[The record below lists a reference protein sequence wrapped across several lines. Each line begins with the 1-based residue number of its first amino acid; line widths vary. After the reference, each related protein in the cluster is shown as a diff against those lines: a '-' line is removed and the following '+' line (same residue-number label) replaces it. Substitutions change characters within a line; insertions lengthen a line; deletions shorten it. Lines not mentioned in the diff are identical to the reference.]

1 MNELSITPSYF
12 ERLTERGIT
21 KATLVQKKVIP
32 AVRNLTDGLVFRSET
47 GSGKTLAYLI
57 PLLEQL
63 DYDKAT
69 EKEKAPT
76 TSTYAVKIII
86 IAPTHELA
94 SQIKTEIQQTSNY
107 KAVLLLGGSPLK
119 RQMDALKEK
128 PAFVVGA
135 PSRILELIHLK
146 KLKIEHVHTLVL
158 DEVDRLL
165 APELRDDTEDLIT
178 RLTQN
183 TVKTKLIA
191 CSATIKPSII
201 TILKNVYSNPIE
213 SILLAEE
220 DVLQTK
226 ITHWAI
232 HAERRQK
239 IDTLRSLLYAL
250 GTGNIEKAGKLQKKI
265 LVFTGRV
272 NDVDNIVQ
280 QLQFK
285 KINCTGLHARTD
297 KLKRKQAI
305 DRFKSGKCPVL
316 ITSDLAARGLDI
328 RNITHVVHM
337 DVPSNEDFFIHR
349 SGRTARA
356 GATGINVIIGDEY
369 EMHQLAKLEKK
380 LKIVIYPKELRNGK
394 IVSPVEETYS
404 N

>member
-1 MNELSITPSYF
+1 MNKLSLSPIYL
-12 ERLTERGIT
+12 ERLTERSIT
-21 KATLVQKKVIP
+21 TATLVQNKVIP
-32 AVRNLTDGLVFRSET
+32 AIRNLTGGLVFRSET

-57 PLLEQL
+57 PLFEKL
-63 DYDKAT
+63 DA
-69 EKEKAPT
+69 EKEAEKGKAPT
-76 TSTYAVKIII
+76 AESKAVKIII
-86 IAPTHELA
+86 VAPTHELA
-94 SQIKTEIQQTSNY
+94 SQIKTEIQLTSDY
-107 KAVLLLGGSPLK
+107 KAILLLGGSPLK

-128 PAFVVGA
+128 PDFVVGA

-146 KLKIEHVHTLVL
+146 KLKTEHVHTLIL

-165 APELRDDTEDLIT
+165 APEIRDETEDLIT
-178 RLTQN
+178 RVAEQAN
-183 TVKTKLIA
+183 TIKTNLIA

-213 SILLAEE
+213 SILLTED

-232 HAERRQK
+232 HSERRQK
-239 IDTLRSLLYAL
+239 IDTLRSLLSAL
-250 GTGNIEKAGKLQKKI
+250 GTGSNEKAGKIQKKI

-285 KINCTGLHARTD
+285 KVNCTGLHAHTD

-328 RNITHVVHM
+328 QNITHVVHM

-369 EMHQLAKLEKK
+369 EMHQLSKLEQK
-380 LKIVIYPKELRNGK
+380 LGIIIYPKELRNGE
-394 IVSPVEETYS
+394 IVSPVE
-404 N
+404 